1 MVRISPIFFGGSP
14 SLTIKSCADLD
25 KKLGKLPSKVSP
37 SDAVKDA
44 HNVRALLDD
53 REIYRNQVPVA
64 LFSGPLATLQARLE
78 KNDAAVSSHEVSR
91 AATYI
96 TQAIAFYDDEK
107 LRQAA
112 ICRTIDS
119 ALGSEGQWEQKLGWA
134 SDIKPD
140 RCWFAGVFLSMV
152 LELKN
157 TPGIAGDP
165 VLQCI
170 ADLSKIVPNSKV
182 LSHSHQSKIHLLMSL
197 FSSIMISG
205 EHVTFQ

>member
-1 MVRISPIFFGGSP
+1 MVSIPPIILAGSP
-14 SLTIKSCADLD
+14 SLTIKSCVDLD
-25 KKLGKLPSKVSP
+25 KKLGKLSSKVSP
-37 SDAVKDA
+37 SDTVKDA
-44 HNVRALLDD
+44 HNVRAFLDD

-64 LFSGPLATLQARLE
+64 LFSGPLATLQACLE
-78 KNDAAVSSHEVSR
+78 KNDAPVSSHEVSR
-91 AATYI
+91 ANTYI
-96 TQAIAFYDDEK
+96 AQAIAFYGNDEI
-107 LRQAA
+107 RQAA

-152 LELKN
+152 LELTN

-170 ADLSKIVPNSKV
+170 ADISKIVPNSKV
-182 LSHSHQSKIHLLMSL
+182 LSHINRKY
-197 FSSIMISG
+197 
-205 EHVTFQ
+205 TC

>member
-1 MVRISPIFFGGSP
+1 M
-14 SLTIKSCADLD
+14 
-25 KKLGKLPSKVSP
+25 GKLPSKVSP

-44 HNVRALLDD
+44 HNVRELLDG

-78 KNDAAVSSHEVSR
+78 KNDGTVSSHEVSR

-96 TQAIAFYDDEK
+96 TQAIAFYGNEE

-112 ICRTIDS
+112 ICGTIDS
-119 ALGSEGQWEQKLGWA
+119 ALGSEGQWEGKLGWA

-140 RCWFAGVFLSMV
+140 RCWFAGIFLSMV

-182 LSHSHQSKIHLLMSL
+182 LSHINRKY
-197 FSSIMISG
+197 
-205 EHVTFQ
+205 TC